1 MRWLFNFLYLLFFL
15 IASPWMLWR
24 IIQGKNRRGWLQ
36 KFLGLVPRRT
46 QKGNCIWMHAVSVG
60 EVNLLRPV
68 IEELLNQQPDLQ
80 IAISTSTET
89 GFDLAN
95 EKYSQHPVF
104 FCPHDFS
111 WAIKNTLKRIKPD
124 AIVLAEL
131 ELWPNLIG
139 VANALQVPVVVINGR
154 ISENSRRG
162 YQRFRVLATPMF
174 RDLSLVL
181 AQTQTY
187 ADRFIELGCDRTR
200 VSISGSVKFD
210 GVKTNPN
217 NPETL
222 RLANEA
228 GFQPEDFV
236 FVAGSTQIEE
246 DLIAAEV
253 FARLKSEFPQLKLV
267 LVPRHPNRCQ
277 QLKQQLQRSSIEV
290 HLRTDMPTDRN
301 TATPLVVNV
310 IGELSHWWGR
320 ANAAYVG
327 GSMGTREGQ
336 NMIEPSAFGVPTS
349 FGPRTK
355 NFRDVVNQLLSQEAA
370 VVVTNANELER
381 FLHDCLT
388 SAQTMKAMGDRA
400 QTIVNQNVGAANKTA
415 KQILSLIAD
424 RPSSTNRY

>member
-1 MRWLFNFLYLLFFL
+1 
-15 IASPWMLWR
+15 
-24 IIQGKNRRGWLQ
+24 
-36 KFLGLVPRRT
+36 
-46 QKGNCIWMHAVSVG
+46 
-60 EVNLLRPV
+60 
-68 IEELLNQQPDLQ
+68 
-80 IAISTSTET
+80 
-89 GFDLAN
+89 
-95 EKYSQHPVF
+95 
-104 FCPHDFS
+104 
-111 WAIKNTLKRIKPD
+111 
-124 AIVLAEL
+124 
-131 ELWPNLIG
+131 
-139 VANALQVPVVVINGR
+139 
-154 ISENSRRG
+154 
-162 YQRFRVLATPMF
+162 MF

-370 VVVTNANELER
+370 VVVTNADELER
-381 FLHDCLT
+381 FLRDCLT